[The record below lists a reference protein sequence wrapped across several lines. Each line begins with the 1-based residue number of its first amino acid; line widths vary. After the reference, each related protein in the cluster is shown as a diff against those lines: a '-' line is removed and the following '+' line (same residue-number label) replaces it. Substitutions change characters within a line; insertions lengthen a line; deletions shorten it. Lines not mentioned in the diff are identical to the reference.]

1 LKNYDKPQEPRLNPR
16 FWGKGLRRKLI
27 ARSKEYRRAFAE
39 AARAM
44 LTDVTDSLAMPALRT
59 RTQTQGAPLRLWRPR
74 RGAATNDL
82 ECSIV
87 QILRCETKNTKEFIL
102 LATAAS
108 KQLGEDMKLQGARI
122 LIVEDDPLV
131 ALAACDMVQSLGGV
145 VAGAANS
152 VASARK
158 KIQEV
163 EVDCVLLDL
172 NLNGDM
178 SFGVAA
184 ELEELAIP
192 FIFCTAYTH
201 MFNGFEHI
209 PRVIKPYS
217 EGDLVKGFSVV
228 RERSA

>member
-1 LKNYDKPQEPRLNPR
+1 
-16 FWGKGLRRKLI
+16 
-27 ARSKEYRRAFAE
+27 
-39 AARAM
+39 M
-44 LTDVTDSLAMPALRT
+44 
-59 RTQTQGAPLRLWRPR
+59 
-74 RGAATNDL
+74 
-82 ECSIV
+82 
-87 QILRCETKNTKEFIL
+87 